1 MPELVAE
8 PEEKRDQREL
18 GSMSL
23 LQHLEEL
30 RRRIIYSLIAVGVC
44 TGAAWWWVRDIYA
57 VIAKPVAVVVEEKK
71 LDPHPS
77 FLNSTDPFHFF
88 MKGGLMGGLFLSLPF
103 LFYPFWMF

>member
-57 VIAKPVAVVVEEKK
+57 VIAKPVAVVLEKK
-71 LDPHPS
+71 KLVPPPS
-77 FLNSTDPFHFF
+77 FFNSTHPFHFF
-88 MKGGLMGGLFLSLPF
+88 MKVRPLARIFLSFPF
-103 LFYPFWMF
+103 LF